1 MPAPDLTIAIL
12 HHGLRGYP
20 EDCIESLGPL
30 PAGTELLLVQTDSA
44 GHAPAGTRVISIR
57 RDASR
62 AAAKNLAIAE
72 AKGEYLLLVTSDSVA
87 RPGTVERLRKFLGE
101 TGEPAVVSARL
112 LQENGMPRRTEF
124 ALPSI
129 AREWN
134 FAGWLWRQRRFALR
148 SRKPPVAGPV
158 QRAQALHATFLMA
171 RRETFRS
178 VGEFAEGYR
187 FFFEDLE
194 WSWRARGKGVAL
206 CFCPEAPACK
216 LAPQLKGELSPELC
230 LALEASQL
238 RCAVAT
244 RGRAYARAFRATRA
258 SKSLALW
265 LGAAGLNL
273 LFCNA
278 SEFLAAQAGVHRAIW
293 KMRADATLGAELPA
307 DAESCVRWETLV

>member
-112 LQENGMPRRTEF
+112 LQENGMPR
-124 ALPSI
+124 
-129 AREWN
+129 
-134 FAGWLWRQRRFALR
+134 R